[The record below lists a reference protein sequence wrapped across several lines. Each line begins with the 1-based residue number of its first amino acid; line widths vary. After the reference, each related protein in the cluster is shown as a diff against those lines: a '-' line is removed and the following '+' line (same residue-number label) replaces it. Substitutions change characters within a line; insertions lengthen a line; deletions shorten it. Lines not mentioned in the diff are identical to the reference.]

1 MKGLKSIKGI
11 KSLALILTL
20 ALVLTIGAV
29 YAVFVYSQASP
40 DAVSNDLQTNIIADA
55 KVDGK
60 KGTIAIGNNTLT
72 LKVKNKGNNTTAY
85 DEIAGS
91 LTATFTPDTNADE
104 DVTNNGIAWQ
114 FKIEFVGTNQYGGS
128 EVLSTTAATPVK
140 LNNGTKSKAVTIN
153 NDILSQYVQVAEK
166 VLKTKAE
173 YDAYKT
179 VYEAITIK
187 ITLSEFVGG

>member
-1 MKGLKSIKGI
+1 MKGLKGI
-11 KSLALILTL
+11 KSLALIFTFALILT
-20 ALVLTIGAV
+20 VGAV

-40 DAVSNDLQTNIIADA
+40 EAVSNNMQTNIIADA
-55 KVDGK
+55 QVDGK
-60 KGTIAIGNNTLT
+60 KGTITLGNNTLT

-85 DEIAGS
+85 DEITGS

-140 LNNGTKSKAVTIN
+140 LNDGTKSKTVTLNNAV
-153 NDILSQYVQVAEK
+153 LSQHIQVAEN

-173 YDAYKT
+173 YDSYKA

-187 ITLSEFVGG
+187 ITLSEYVGG